1 MAKRSEK
8 LLILILSGVLV
19 IGFMP
24 ITIVEAKENNI
35 TQTSEK
41 KLYSDENYSWNI
53 DENIIIENLNDE
65 IGRLT
70 PEVYENFRILKM
82 YNDNINEQNEIMKI
96 IEEFYKGI
104 EEEKN
109 IDKTAEKLTEE
120 FKNLEQASRNIYEK
134 CEDERLLREVEPWI
148 LSFEQLG
155 IAGQAIIQSILD
167 IKNDNFESWW
177 SNYSKTKHALD
188 EMKMIDTSNNFGE
201 RKGVKVASN
210 TLTPFVKEMYR
221 NSEKLYNNS
230 NYGKNKLDTYDYKI
244 YTNIE
249 NIEDMDF
256 VVEDD
261 EIIFQ
266 SNNHIPMKK
275 NDYLGLKLG
284 EFSKINDVLLDFESN
299 SKKNVDLEYSI
310 NGIEWKS
317 INSYPVSGKYIRF
330 INNGDENIN
339 IDLEKFNINI
349 SINKNININ
358 TNSKEILGSIEN
370 LTDGD
375 KESFVIS
382 KEQRKND
389 YYEVD
394 LGTLKELNDI
404 AVYMDTDDYI
414 KSGVLEV
421 SKTKERWTVLNDFSS
436 EGKENSLSEK
446 LKRKMNRI
454 FGKVEK
460 GSLGIEEKNGKKVV
474 LGKGDGEK
482 YRYIRI
488 RIDED
493 SNSLSKLYEIE
504 INKEYKEDII
514 TFVTGLPNGELEKV
528 SDGRESTAYVA
539 GANPEEGDFLLYNMT
554 TIKPVKNI
562 CILQDEN
569 NISMGKLSVRT
580 LNEGWIQLGILDKA
594 FNDIEL
600 AELNDKNILDIKIEW
615 EENGIK
621 PFIYEITPIYYD

>member
-188 EMKMIDTSNNFGE
+188 EMKMIDTSNSFGE

-474 LGKGDGEK
+474 LGEGDGEK

-493 SNSLSKLYEIE
+493 SNSLIKLYEIE

>member
-70 PEVYENFRILKM
+70 PEVYENFKILKM

-134 CEDERLLREVEPWI
+134 CEDEILLREVEPWI

-167 IKNDNFESWW
+167 IKNDDFESWW

-188 EMKMIDTSNNFGE
+188 EMKMIDTSNSFGE

-210 TLTPFVKEMYR
+210 TLTPFVREMYR
-221 NSEKLYNNS
+221 SSEKLYNNS
-230 NYGKNKLDTYDYKI
+230 NYENNKLDTYSYKI
-244 YTNIE
+244 YTNID
-249 NIEDMDF
+249 NIDDMDF
-256 VVEDD
+256 IVEDD

-266 SNNHIPMKK
+266 SNNHISMKK
-275 NDYLGLKLG
+275 NDYLGLELG

-310 NGIEWKS
+310 NGVEWKS
-317 INSYPVSGKYIRF
+317 VNSYPVAGKYIRF

-349 SINKNININ
+349 SINKNLNIN

-370 LTDGD
+370 LTDED

-436 EGKENSLSEK
+436 EENENSLSEK

-474 LGKGDGEK
+474 LGEGDGEK

-528 SDGRESTAYVA
+528 SDSRESTAYVA

-562 CILQDEN
+562 RVLQDEN

-580 LNEGWIQLGILDKA
+580 LNDGWTQLGILDKA